1 MTFGLLLL
9 LATGCGGGSPPTADV
24 AISAE
29 SAAPTELVDAT
40 WVVAFAPEASLGSY
54 ASEPGWVSLLM
65 KRDYG
70 EAVRQLGP
78 AGGLP
83 AARAHTEAAALYR
96 QAALV
101 TAYSLIEVYGKTPE
115 PTDPIGVAHL
125 LTVSYAITGQLDAA
139 KIESAKLDKVTSDP
153 TLPWH
158 APWKAWLAAGGTW
171 PPDLSTLPVK
181 LPAPTVGEFPDLTE
195 LPHYALP
202 ERGGSSAHRD
212 MGDPGALVALAL
224 WHDAAAAAAV
234 PNAAP
239 LLKTLRAGYRFPAEP
254 APAPA
259 GDLPPDL
266 LFGSDHLVPGD
277 AAFLAALEGP
287 AGPGAVDAH
296 VGTSLIAWL
305 AAKSRID
312 GKVNAEKAVDEVTA
326 LREVFVTRSAEK
338 AGGQELGHHRT
349 FASIGY
355 VGALRSLALVAE
367 REGDREA
374 SGVLRINALDHSDKA
389 TACPVGLLALA
400 AWDASNRYP
409 MRAQDILHAQARRYP
424 SIEIARYGL
433 DVLGLR
439 VGSERVETPGM

>member
-1 MTFGLLLL
+1 MVLPVLWALLVP
-9 LATGCGGGSPPTADV
+9 GCGRSGPADV
-24 AISAE
+24 AVTDE
-29 SAAPTELVDAT
+29 SAAPADLVDAT
-40 WVVAFAPEASLGSY
+40 WIVAFAPEASLGAY
-54 ASEPGWVSLLM
+54 ASEKGWVSLLM
-65 KRDYG
+65 KRDYAD
-70 EAVRQLGP
+70 AVRQLGP

-101 TAYSLIEVYGKTPE
+101 SAYGLVEVYGKTPE
-115 PTDPIGVAHL
+115 PTDPVGVAHL

-139 KIESAKLDKVTSDP
+139 RAESAKLEKVGSDP
-153 TLPWH
+153 TLAWH
-158 APWKAWLAAGGTW
+158 APWKAWLAAGAVW

-181 LPAPTVGEFPDLTE
+181 LPPPTPGEWPELTD
-195 LPHYALP
+195 LPHYSLP

-224 WHDAAAAAAV
+224 WHDAAAAAAAPV
-234 PNAAP
+234 AVP
-239 LLKTLRAGYRFPAEP
+239 LLATLRTGYRLPVEPPA
-254 APAPA
+254 APA
-259 GDLPPDL
+259 GDLPNDL

-287 AGPGAVDAH
+287 AGPAAVDAY

-305 AAKSRID
+305 ASRSRVD
-312 GKVNAEKAVDEVTA
+312 GKLDAEQAVDEVTA
-326 LREVFVTRSAEK
+326 LRQLLISRSAAA

-367 REGDREA
+367 REGNREA
-374 SGVLRINALDHSDKA
+374 SGVLRINALEHSEKA

-409 MRAQDILHAQARRYP
+409 MRGQDILHVQARRYP

-439 VGSERVETPGM
+439 VGSERVGETPGM

>member
-1 MTFGLLLL
+1 MIGWMLTLL
-9 LATGCGGGSPPTADV
+9 GCGGGVPAPDV
-24 AISAE
+24 VVGAST
-29 SAAPTELVDAT
+29 APTELVDAT
-40 WVVAFAPEASLGSY
+40 WIVAFAPEASLGTY
-54 ASEPGWVSLLM
+54 ASEKGWVSLLM

-70 EAVRQLGP
+70 EAVKQLGP

-83 AARAHTEAAALYR
+83 AARAHTAAATVYR
-96 QAALV
+96 QAALAS
-101 TAYSLIEVYGKTPE
+101 AYGLVEVYGKTPE
-115 PTDPIGVAHL
+115 PTDPVGVAHL
-125 LTVSYAITGQLDAA
+125 LTVSYAITGQIDAA
-139 KIESAKLDKVTSDP
+139 KAASAKLDKVGSDP
-153 TLPWH
+153 TLAWH
-158 APWKAWLAAGGTW
+158 APWKAWLAAGAAW
-171 PPDLSTLPVK
+171 PPDLAALPIK
-181 LPAPTVGEFPDLTE
+181 LPPVTVGEWPELTD
-195 LPHYALP
+195 LPHYSLP

-234 PNAAP
+234 PNAVP
-239 LLKTLRAGYRFPAEP
+239 LLKTLRAGYRLPVEPPP
-254 APAPA
+254 APGA
-259 GDLPPDL
+259 DLPNDL
-266 LFGSDHLVPGD
+266 LFGSDHLVATD
-277 AAFLAALEGP
+277 AAFLAAVEGP
-287 AGPGAVDAH
+287 SGAGAVDAWA
-296 VGTSLIAWL
+296 TRSLIAWL
-305 AAKSRID
+305 AAKSRVN
-312 GKVNAEKAVDEVTA
+312 GKINAEKAVDEVTA
-326 LREVFVTRSAEK
+326 LRQILIERAATK

-374 SGVLRINALDHSDKA
+374 SGVLRINALEHSEKA

-439 VGSERVETPGM
+439 VGSERVGETPGM